1 MPLLTESK
9 TRLSSH
15 HGQTTTTGVRRAS
28 DGSTMKSETEIEIRN
43 RMAKLYDDYW
53 AARQK
58 LEVAIKI
65 YNEAVDLELEARH
78 AYRTACQGLVP

>member
-1 MPLLTESK
+1 MPLLTASK
-9 TRLSSH
+9 TRLSSN

-28 DGSTMKSETEIEIRN
+28 DGSTMKSETKIE

-65 YNEAVDLELEARH
+65 YNEAVGLELKARH
-78 AYRTACQGLVP
+78 AYRTACQELAP